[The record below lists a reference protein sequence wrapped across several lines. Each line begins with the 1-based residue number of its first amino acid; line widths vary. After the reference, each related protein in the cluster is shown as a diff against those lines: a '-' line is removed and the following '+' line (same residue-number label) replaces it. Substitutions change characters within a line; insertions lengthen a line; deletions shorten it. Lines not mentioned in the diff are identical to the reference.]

1 MPLAMVEGVSKT
13 LPHAIFQNP
22 SLFLKTN
29 IILAQNLCYLR
40 LHIFTLFK
48 YIQACEL
55 SFMPS

>member
-1 MPLAMVEGVSKT
+1 MVEGVSKT